1 VEWPAM
7 KAGDHGPRSAGD
19 GLGKVLTALLAD
31 DHAGGNRRA
40 AEEHT
45 VRALERALDAQRQR
59 LFISQT
65 SVSGI
70 KWFVFMVL
78 AGLIELTIA
87 MRPVAS
93 PGRLDFSG
101 GRVGIFATTEAPMK
115 PNGLVL
121 AGLIVTLVGLF
132 IVIRHSLAIPSY
144 WTPLLVGIGLLVAG
158 VIWSAWQR
166 KSKAS

>member
-1 VEWPAM
+1 MAGM
-7 KAGDHGPRSAGD
+7 AAGDHGSRRSGD
-19 GLGKVLTALLAD
+19 GLGRVLTALPAD
-31 DHAGGNRRA
+31 NHAGGDRRA

-87 MRPVAS
+87 MIHVENRGTKVITM
-93 PGRLDFSG
+93 L
-101 GRVGIFATTEAPMK
+101 IF
-115 PNGLVL
+115 
-121 AGLIVTLVGLF
+121 
-132 IVIRHSLAIPSY
+132 
-144 WTPLLVGIGLLVAG
+144 
-158 VIWSAWQR
+158 
-166 KSKAS
+166 